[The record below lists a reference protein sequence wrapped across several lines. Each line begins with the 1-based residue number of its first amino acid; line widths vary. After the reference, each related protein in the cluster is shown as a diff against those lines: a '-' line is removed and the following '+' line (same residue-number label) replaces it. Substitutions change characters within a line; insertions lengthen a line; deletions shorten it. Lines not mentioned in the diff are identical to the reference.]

1 MARKGKQKKSLGIVP
16 RALLRGAIAGA
27 IPACALTGC
36 GSDSGT
42 APDAAERDV
51 AADTRAQPDAAAD
64 TRAQPDAATD
74 SPLFG
79 VDGPAFSVAAPF
91 DAGRDGPLFGVATD
105 LIVRP
110 DAGAD
115 GDHPHDAIFF
125 SVDAPSFKG

>member
-1 MARKGKQKKSLGIVP
+1 MARKAKQKKSLGIVP
-16 RALLRGAIAGA
+16 RALLRGAMAGA
-27 IPACALTGC
+27 IPALAGC

-42 APDAAERDV
+42 SPDGGQQDV
-51 AADTRAQPDAAAD
+51 AAD

>member
-1 MARKGKQKKSLGIVP
+1 MAKKGKQKKSLGIVP
-16 RALLRGAIAGA
+16 RTLLRGAMAGA

-42 APDAAERDV
+42 TPDGAPRDV
-51 AADTRAQPDAAAD
+51 AADTSSQPDAGADTRAQPDA
-64 TRAQPDAATD
+64 
-74 SPLFG
+74 PLFG

-110 DAGAD
+110 DEGVD
-115 GDHPHDAIFF
+115 GDSPHDAIFF
-125 SVDAPSFKG
+125 TVDAPSFKG

>member
-1 MARKGKQKKSLGIVP
+1 LHHAARMAKKGKQKKSLGIVP
-16 RALLRGAIAGA
+16 RALLRGAMAGA

-42 APDAAERDV
+42 APDGAQQDV
-51 AADTRAQPDAAAD
+51 AADTRAEPDAAAD
-64 TRAQPDAATD
+64 AH
-74 SPLFG
+74 LFG

-91 DAGRDGPLFGVATD
+91 DAGRDVPLFGVAD

-115 GDHPHDAIFF
+115 GDSPHDAIFF
-125 SVDAPSFKG
+125 TVDAPSFKG